1 MTDSPTIDQDIEQL
15 SAIVARA
22 NSEIAD
28 GAVIDMAPLESA
40 VQAVCT
46 RIGGLPP
53 DQGAGYR
60 AGLVALLDDLGSLQR
75 KVELGLEALAG
86 ELGDSAKRRQAV
98 SAYGPGHGTPPGTS
112 K

>member
-1 MTDSPTIDQDIEQL
+1 MTESPTIDQDIEQL

-22 NSEIAD
+22 NSEIAG

-46 RIGGLPP
+46 RIGSLPP

-60 AGLVALLDDLGSLQR
+60 AGLVALLDDLATLQR
-75 KVELGLEALAG
+75 KVEIGLDALAG
-86 ELGDSAKRRQAV
+86 ELGDSAKRRRAV
-98 SAYGPGHGTPPGTS
+98 SAYGPAGGPS